1 MKTPFGT
8 TLPLAEAPY
17 NSRVSTNIDNGK
29 NYYLTA
35 FNPGYALQA
44 SELNE
49 IQELFF
55 TNLNL
60 TQRMN
65 YNWSNAGYKIPFWNG
80 CIPLNPNSVRVTSV
94 TTANSTSTFNVV
106 VEKDWYL
113 WTEKNSNM
121 SFWIYNNLATTSYT
135 FTTTVGL
142 GSTEYIGFTI
152 NNENINCCQ
161 AATCDSTQDPN
172 LRDNSSGFSDTYYT
186 CGASR
191 KKATTSNVI
200 ILQATTASTFF
211 PLIKVT
217 LDSATDAVFKFIDDQ
232 TVTPQI

>member
-8 TLPLAEAPY
+8 NLPLSESPY
-17 NSRVSTNIDNGK
+17 YSRVSNNIDNDK

-65 YNWSNAGYKIPFWNG
+65 YNWANAGYKIPFWSG
-80 CIPLNPNSVRVTSV
+80 CIPLNPNSVRLTSS
-94 TTANSTSTFNVV
+94 TTTGSVSNFTITVDN
-106 VEKDWYL
+106 DWYL

-121 SFWIYNNLATTSYT
+121 SFWIYNDLATTSYS
-135 FTTTVGL
+135 FTTSSGINSPEYVGFEI
-142 GSTEYIGFTI
+142 TNETI
-152 NNENINCCQ
+152 KCCQ
-161 AATCDSTQDPN
+161 AAACDSDQDST

-191 KKATTSNVI
+191 KKATMNDVI
-200 ILQATTASTFF
+200 ILQSTASSTFF

-217 LDSATDAVFKFIDDQ
+217 LDTATSAIFKYLDDQ
-232 TVTPQI
+232 DIVTA

>member
-8 TLPLAEAPY
+8 TLPLTEAPY
-17 NSRVSTNIDNGK
+17 YSRMSNNIDNDK

-65 YNWSNAGYKIPFWNG
+65 YNWSNAGYKIPFWTG
-80 CIPLNPNSVRVTSV
+80 CIPLNPNSVRLTSS
-94 TTANSTSTFNVV
+94 STSGSSSTFTVT
-106 VEKDWYL
+106 VENDWYL

-121 SFWIYNNLATTSYT
+121 SFWIYNDLSTTSFT
-135 FTTTVGL
+135 FTTTVAI
-142 GSTEYIGFTI
+142 GSTEYVGFTI
-152 NNENINCCQ
+152 ANETINCCQ
-161 AATCDSTQDPN
+161 AASCESTQDST

-191 KKATTSNVI
+191 KKASMSSVI
-200 ILQATTASTFF
+200 ILQATAASTFF

-217 LDSATDAVFKFIDDQ
+217 LDSATEASFKYMDDQ
-232 TVTPQI
+232 TIVT

>member
-8 TLPLAEAPY
+8 TLPLTDAPY
-17 NSRVSTNIDNGK
+17 YSRVSSNTDNGK

-49 IQELFF
+49 IQEIFF

-65 YNWSNAGYKIPFWNG
+65 YNWSNAGYNIPFWDG
-80 CIPLNPNSVRVTSV
+80 CIPLNPNSVRITSS
-94 TTANSTSTFNVV
+94 STSGSVATFTVT
-106 VEKDWYL
+106 VENTWFY

-121 SFWIYNNLATTSYT
+121 SFWIHNNLPTTSFS
-135 FTTTVGL
+135 FTTTTGL
-142 GSTEYIGFTI
+142 GSTEYIGFQISNETI
-152 NNENINCCQ
+152 KCCQ
-161 AATCDSTQDPN
+161 ADICDNDQDST

-191 KKATTSNVI
+191 KKATTDNVL
-200 ILQATTASTFF
+200 ILQSTASSTFF
-211 PLIKVT
+211 PLFKVT
-217 LDSATDAVFKFIDDQ
+217 VDTATTSTFKYMDNQDI
-232 TVTPQI
+232 TV

>member
-8 TLPLAEAPY
+8 TLPLTEAPY
-17 NSRVSTNIDNGK
+17 YSRMSTNIDNDK

-65 YNWSNAGYKIPFWNG
+65 YNWANAGYKVPFWSG
-80 CIPLNPNSVRVTSV
+80 CIPLNPNSVRVTAS
-94 TTANSTSTFNVV
+94 TTSNSSSTFTLT
-106 VEKDWYL
+106 VENDWYL

-121 SFWIYNNLATTSYT
+121 SFWIYNDLPTTSFN
-135 FTTTVGL
+135 FTTTVGVA
-142 GSTEYIGFTI
+142 STEYVGFSI
-152 NNENINCCQ
+152 SNETINCCQ
-161 AATCDSTQDPN
+161 AATCESTQDSN

-191 KKATTSNVI
+191 KKATMSDVI

-217 LDSATDAVFKFIDDQ
+217 IDSATESTFKYMDDQ
-232 TVTPQI
+232 NIIPI

>member
-8 TLPLAEAPY
+8 TLPLTEAPY
-17 NSRVSTNIDNGK
+17 YSRMSTNIDNDK

-65 YNWSNAGYKIPFWNG
+65 YNWANAGYKVPFWSG
-80 CIPLNPNSVRVTSV
+80 CIPLNPNSVRITASTTS
-94 TTANSTSTFNVV
+94 NSSSTFTLT
-106 VEKDWYL
+106 VENDWYL

-121 SFWIYNNLATTSYT
+121 SFWIYNDLPTTSFN
-135 FTTTVGL
+135 FTTTVGV
-142 GSTEYIGFTI
+142 GSTEYVGFSI
-152 NNENINCCQ
+152 SNETINCCQ
-161 AATCDSTQDPN
+161 AATCESTQDSN

-191 KKATTSNVI
+191 KKATMSDVI

-217 LDSATDAVFKFIDDQ
+217 IDSATESTFKYMDDQ
-232 TVTPQI
+232 NIIPI